1 MAYFDER
8 QSKLSK
14 LSRCGLLGINRSRIY
29 YQPKPV
35 SADEIA
41 LRQQIY
47 EIWDERNHKGSRTI
61 RAELLDYYYLIV
73 NRKRVQRIM
82 GALGIHGI
90 LPKRNLSKPGDLQ
103 YKYPYYLGG
112 MNIHM
117 PNQVWATDLTYVK
130 LPTGTM
136 YVISLLDVFSRY
148 IVGYVITNTLDSNGC
163 LQCLDQALM
172 THNVAPRLLNSDQGS
187 QFTSHAWVTKL
198 IHHDITISMDAKGRW
213 ADNIYVERFWRT
225 LKYECIFALG
235 IETTAKL
242 HLEVK
247 KYIHYYN
254 NRRLH
259 SALGYK
265 TPASVYLAYQTQP
278 RDHKLYCE
286 WPPKEERV
294 KHSWKTV
301 KPTISNISSNYL

>member
-1 MAYFDER
+1 
-8 QSKLSK
+8 
-14 LSRCGLLGINRSRIY
+14 LGINRSRVY

-35 SADEIA
+35 SSDEIA
-41 LRQQIY
+41 LRRQIY
-47 EIWDERNHKGSRTI
+47 EIWNERNHKGSRTI
-61 RAELLDYYYLIV
+61 RAELLEYYSLIV

-82 GALGIHGI
+82 GVLGIHGI

-148 IVGYVITNTLDSNGC
+148 IVGYVITNTLDTSGC
-163 LQCLDQALM
+163 IECLDQALM
-172 THNVAPRLLNSDQGS
+172 SHHGAPQLLNSDQGS
-187 QFTSHAWVTKL
+187 QYTSYAWVNKL
-198 IHHDITISMDAKGRW
+198 QQHNITISMDAKGRW
-213 ADNIYVERFWRT
+213 SDNIYMERFWRT

-235 IETTAKL
+235 IETVAQL
-242 HLEVK
+242 YLEVAR
-247 KYIHYYN
+247 YMHYYN

-265 TPASVYLAYQTQP
+265 TPASVYLATPELPLEY
-278 RDHKLYCE
+278 RLYCD

-294 KHSWKTV
+294 KVSWRTV
-301 KPTISNISSNYL
+301 KTTVSNRLPSNL